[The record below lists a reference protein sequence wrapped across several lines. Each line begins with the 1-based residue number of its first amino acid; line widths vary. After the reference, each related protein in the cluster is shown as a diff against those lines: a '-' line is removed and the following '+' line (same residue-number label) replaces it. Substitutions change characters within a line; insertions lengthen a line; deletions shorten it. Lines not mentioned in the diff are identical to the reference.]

1 MAKYGQMRG
10 QGVGTHAQLAG
21 YFAGGQPVRPSA
33 DEKAENGKPVLLR
46 KRGQGVD
53 CGRQFHQQHARSG
66 GCGDPQH
73 ALEAAGIAAS
83 SP

>member
-1 MAKYGQMRG
+1 MAKDGEVRG
-10 QGVGTHAQLAG
+10 QGVGTHAQFAG
-21 YFAGGQPVRPSA
+21 YLAGGQPLGPNA
-33 DEKAENGKPVLLR
+33 DEEAENGKPVLLC

-53 CGRQFHQQHARSG
+53 SGRQFHQQHACLG

-73 ALEAAGIAAS
+73 ALDAAGIAAS